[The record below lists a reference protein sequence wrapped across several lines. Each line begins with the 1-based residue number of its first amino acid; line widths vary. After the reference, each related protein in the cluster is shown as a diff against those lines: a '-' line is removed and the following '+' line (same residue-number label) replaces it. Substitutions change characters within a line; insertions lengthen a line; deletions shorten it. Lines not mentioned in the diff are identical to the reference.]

1 MDILK
6 VKNLNKE
13 FEKRMALGLKE
24 FFIKKNKIQ
33 YSKFNRKSALKDI
46 NFNLSKGDSLAVFG
60 HNGSGKS
67 TLLSLLSNTIV
78 PTSGDIFINGTT
90 TSMLDLSSGIELDLS
105 GYENI
110 FLYGSIVGK
119 PYSHLIRDVDE
130 IIEFSELGSAIN
142 NQVKTYSSGMMARL
156 AFSIIKSIQPNIF
169 FIDEVFSVGDINF
182 RKKCKDYFQ
191 SFRKNNGSL
200 VFVTHNLDEAKMFCN
215 KSLIL
220 NEGKQVFFGGIDKG
234 IQKYKKLMS

>member
-13 FEKRMALGLKE
+13 FEKRTALGLKE

-33 YSKFNRKSALKDI
+33 YSKFNRKSALLDI
-46 NFNLSKGDSLAVFG
+46 NFNLNKGDSLAVFG

-90 TSMLDLSSGIELDLS
+90 SSLLDLSSGIELDLS

-130 IIEFSELGSAIN
+130 IIEFSELGSAIH

-220 NEGKQVFFGGIDKG
+220 NEGKQIFFGGIDQG